1 MARGVEAARGRK
13 SLVVA
18 ILLAAMPIGAATGVQ
33 RSVISLYTASL
44 TGAASYL
51 LAYMPILSF
60 GLLKGTVD
68 LVGGWFSDRF
78 GRRLALIVGS
88 AIYLAGA
95 SAIYLAGTLEAL
107 VAGNLLVGAGEGLT
121 LSAAMIA
128 LSDVGGS
135 KQAFGFGLMESAVY
149 GGYGVGSVLA
159 GYVAGMRGYREAFII
174 SVISAALAFSVAVS
188 AVRETKGLAR
198 EVPRKVMGMDMSS
211 REVYRRCLKSW
222 TLRVVY
228 FLGHLANFSD
238 TLIWGA
244 FPLYL
249 VSRGFPEHAVGW
261 VQGAAMLTWAASMP
275 LTGRISDRLGRK
287 LPSAVGLSLKAVGIL
302 GVYLSRGF
310 FDSIV
315 SAAVIG
321 LGVGLYY
328 PIMPAISTD
337 VVPSA
342 VRGRALGLYRAI
354 RDYGYLTG
362 ALALGLVS
370 ALGLVY
376 AFALTAA
383 LLAVGIV
390 AFAVGIK
397 ETRPFWPA
405 YPETVKH
412 SKTVLEMV
420 RLLREALVSHRE
432 GDLDRVRGLAG
443 RIKELEDEADAL
455 RVAIDRTLWL
465 SAISGQDKADF
476 ARLTNRVEKVAAY
489 VLGSSRRLLLV
500 EPDEIPEELAATL
513 VQFARGLEREVEIL
527 TRAIEVLG
535 MEIEGALP
543 LIDEVGDLESELDSL
558 HRKALHELEDIAEGV
573 DVLTLLNLRDLV
585 QFLEYAADVAED
597 AADVLRVIVFKHS
610 AWAV

>member
-1 MARGVEAARGRK
+1 MGEALGRRR
-13 SLVVA
+13 LVVA
-18 ILLAAMPIGAATGVQ
+18 ILSAAMPIGAATGVQ
-33 RSVISLYTASL
+33 RSVMTLYTASL
-44 TGAASYL
+44 VGAASYL
-51 LAYMPILSF
+51 LTYMPILSF

-78 GRRLALIVGS
+78 GRRLALTLGS
-88 AIYLAGA
+88 AVYLAGA
-95 SAIYLAGTLEAL
+95 AMIYLGGTLEAL

-135 KQAFGFGLMESAVY
+135 RQAFGFGLMESSVY
-149 GGYGVGSVLA
+149 GGYGVGSVIA
-159 GYVAGMRGYREAFII
+159 GYVAGMWGYRDAFVV
-174 SVISAALAFSVAVS
+174 SVASASLAFLVAVS
-188 AVRETKGLAR
+188 AVRETRGMAR
-198 EVPRKVMGMDMSS
+198 EVPGRSIGRDMSS
-211 REVYRRCLKSW
+211 REVYRRCLQSW

-249 VSRGFPEHAVGW
+249 VSRGLPEHAVGW
-261 VQGAAMLTWAASMP
+261 VQGAATLTWAASMP
-275 LTGRISDRLGRK
+275 FTGRVSDRLGRK
-287 LPSAVGLSLKAVGIL
+287 LPSAVGLALKAAGIL

-310 FDSIV
+310 AESLT

-354 RDYGYLTG
+354 RDFGYLTG

-370 ALGLVY
+370 AFGQAY

-405 YPETVKH
+405 YPETVEH

-420 RLLREALVSHRE
+420 RLLRQAVAAHGE
-432 GDLDRVRGLAG
+432 GDLDRVRSLAG

-465 SAISGQDKADF
+465 SALSGQDKADF

-500 EPDEIPEELAATL
+500 EPEEVSGELAATL
-513 VQFARGLEREVEIL
+513 VQFSRGLEREVEML

-535 MEIEGALP
+535 LEIEAALP
-543 LIDEVGDLESELDSL
+543 MIDEVGDLESELDSL
-558 HRKALHELEDIAEGV
+558 HQKALHELEDIAKGV
-573 DVLTLLNLRDLV
+573 DVLTLLNLRELV
-585 QFLEYAADVAED
+585 QFLEYAADAAED

-610 AWAV
+610 AWAI

>member
-1 MARGVEAARGRK
+1 MGEALGRRR
-13 SLVVA
+13 LVAA
-18 ILLAAMPIGAATGVQ
+18 ILSAAMPIGAATGVQ
-33 RSVISLYTASL
+33 RSVMTLYTASL
-44 TGAASYL
+44 VGAASYL
-51 LAYMPILSF
+51 LTYMPILSF
-60 GLLKGTVD
+60 GLLKGTID

-78 GRRLALIVGS
+78 GRRPALILGS
-88 AIYLAGA
+88 AVYLAGA
-95 SAIYLAGTLEAL
+95 ATIYLGGTLEAL

-135 KQAFGFGLMESAVY
+135 RQAFGFGLMESSVY
-149 GGYGVGSVLA
+149 GGYGVGSVIA
-159 GYVAGMRGYREAFII
+159 GYVAGMRGYRDAFVV
-174 SVISAALAFSVAVS
+174 SVASASLALLVAVS
-188 AVRETKGLAR
+188 AVRETRGLAR
-198 EVPRKVMGMDMSS
+198 EVPGRSIGRDMSS
-211 REVYRRCLKSW
+211 REVYRRCLRSW

-249 VSRGFPEHAVGW
+249 VSRGLPEHAVGW
-261 VQGAAMLTWAASMP
+261 VQGAATLTWAASMP
-275 LTGRISDRLGRK
+275 LTGRVSDRLGRK
-287 LPSAVGLSLKAVGIL
+287 LPSAAGLALKAVGIL

-310 FDSIV
+310 AESLA

-354 RDYGYLTG
+354 RDFGYLTG

-370 ALGLVY
+370 AFGQVY
-376 AFALTAA
+376 AFALTAS
-383 LLAVGIV
+383 LLAAGIV

-405 YPETVKH
+405 YPETVRH

-420 RLLREALVSHRE
+420 RLLRQAISAHAE
-432 GDLDRVRGLAG
+432 GDVDGVRSLAS

-465 SAISGQDKADF
+465 SALSGQDKADF

-500 EPDEIPEELAATL
+500 EPEEVSGELAATL
-513 VQFARGLEREVEIL
+513 VQFSRGLEREVEML

-535 MEIEGALP
+535 LEIEAALP
-543 LIDEVGDLESELDSL
+543 MIDEVGDLESELDSL
-558 HRKALHELEDIAEGV
+558 HQKALHELEDIAKGV
-573 DVLTLLNLRDLV
+573 DVLTLLNLRELV

>member
-1 MARGVEAARGRK
+1 MGSAVGAELGRRR
-13 SLVVA
+13 LVAA
-18 ILLAAMPIGAATGVQ
+18 ILLTAMPIGAATGVQ
-33 RSVISLYTASL
+33 RSVLSLYTASL

-78 GRRLALIVGS
+78 GRRLGLVVGS

-95 SAIYLAGTLEAL
+95 SAIYFGGTLEAL

-128 LSDVGGS
+128 LSDVGGTR
-135 KQAFGFGLMESAVY
+135 QAFGFGLMESAVY

-159 GYVAGMRGYREAFII
+159 GYVAGMRGYREAFVV
-174 SVISAALAFSVAVS
+174 SVASAALAFSVA
-188 AVRETKGLAR
+188 AAAARETRGLAR
-198 EVPRKVMGMDMSS
+198 EVPRRVMGRDMPS
-211 REVYRRCLKSW
+211 REVYRRCLRSW

-249 VSRGFPEHAVGW
+249 VGRGFPEHEVGW
-261 VQGAAMLTWAASMP
+261 VQGAATLAWAASMP
-275 LTGRISDRLGRK
+275 LTGRISDRLGRR
-287 LPSAVGLSLKAVGIL
+287 LPSAVGLALKALGIV
-302 GVYLSRGF
+302 GVYLGGGPAES
-310 FDSIV
+310 V
-315 SAAVIG
+315 ASAAVIG

-370 ALGLVY
+370 SLGLEY

-383 LLAVGIV
+383 LLGVGIL

-405 YPETVKH
+405 YPETVRH
-412 SKTVLEMV
+412 SRKVLEMV
-420 RLLREALVSHRE
+420 RLLRESLEAHAR
-432 GDLDRVRGLAG
+432 GDVDGVRRLASE
-443 RIKELEDEADAL
+443 IKGLEDEADAL

-465 SAISGQDKADF
+465 SALSGQDKADF
-476 ARLTNRVEKVAAY
+476 ARLTNRMEKVAAY
-489 VLGSSRRLLLV
+489 ALGSSRRLLLV
-500 EPDEIPEELAATL
+500 EPGEVPDELRATL
-513 VQFARGLEREVEIL
+513 LQFAAGLEREVEVL
-527 TRAIEVLG
+527 ARALELLG
-535 MEIEGALP
+535 VEIEGALP
-543 LIDEVGDLESELDSL
+543 LIDEVGDVESELDSL
-558 HRKALHELEDIAEGV
+558 HQRALHELEEAAGRV
-573 DVLTLLNLRDLV
+573 DVLTLLNLRELV

>member
-1 MARGVEAARGRK
+1 MGEALGRRR
-13 SLVVA
+13 LVIA
-18 ILLAAMPIGAATGVQ
+18 ILSAAMPIGAATGVQ
-33 RSVISLYTASL
+33 RSVMTLYTASL
-44 TGAASYL
+44 VGAASYL
-51 LAYMPILSF
+51 LTYMPILSF
-60 GLLKGTVD
+60 GLLKGIVD

-78 GRRLALIVGS
+78 GRRLALTLGS
-88 AIYLAGA
+88 VVYLAGA
-95 SAIYLAGTLEAL
+95 AMIYLGGTLEAL

-135 KQAFGFGLMESAVY
+135 RQAFGFGLMESSVY
-149 GGYGVGSVLA
+149 GGYGVGSVIA
-159 GYVAGMRGYREAFII
+159 GYVASMRGYRDAFVV
-174 SVISAALAFSVAVS
+174 SVASASLAFLVAVS
-188 AVRETKGLAR
+188 VVRETRGLAR
-198 EVPRKVMGMDMSS
+198 EAPGRSIGREMSS
-211 REVYRRCLKSW
+211 REVYRRCLQSW

-249 VSRGFPEHAVGW
+249 VSRGLPEHAVGW
-261 VQGAAMLTWAASMP
+261 VQGAATLTWAASMP
-275 LTGRISDRLGRK
+275 FTGRVSDRLGRK
-287 LPSAVGLSLKAVGIL
+287 FPSAVGLALKAVGIL
-302 GVYLSRGF
+302 GVYLSKGF
-310 FDSIV
+310 TESLT

-354 RDYGYLTG
+354 RDFGYLTG
-362 ALALGLVS
+362 ALTLGLVS
-370 ALGLVY
+370 TLGLVY

-383 LLAVGIV
+383 LLGVGIV

-405 YPETVKH
+405 YPEAVMH
-412 SKTVLEMV
+412 SKKVLEMV
-420 RLLREALVSHRE
+420 RLLREALSAHER
-432 GDLDRVRGLAG
+432 GDLDRVRELAG
-443 RIKELEDEADAL
+443 RIKEFEDEADSL

-465 SAISGQDKADF
+465 SALSGQDKADF

-489 VLGSSRRLLLV
+489 TLGSSRRLLLV
-500 EPDEIPEELAATL
+500 SPDEVPAELSATL
-513 VQFARGLEREVEIL
+513 AEFAAGLEREVEVL
-527 TRAIEVLG
+527 TRAIECLG
-535 MEIEGALP
+535 VEIEGALP
-543 LIDEVGDLESELDSL
+543 LIDEVGDIESELDSL
-558 HRKALHELEDIAEGV
+558 HQKALHELEDIAEGE
-573 DVLTLLNLRDLV
+573 DVLTLLNLRELV

-610 AWAV
+610 AWAI